1 MARTMAA
8 RIRDDT
14 HTYIYSGRVREQ
26 EEIQVQYFTDHMIS
40 KPRCITLKSVFR
52 GSVACKKILGPTIS
66 HFGRGAGTFHNSLS
80 LFPSHSPLVSSLLPD
95 LQSLLP
101 QSSTTPSPEHPPHY
115 HTTHFCTSI
124 LPLQSTHYTRRNQH
138 PPRAATR
145 ATPPC
150 ALRLPSTQRLVALSL
165 PLRCP

>member
-14 HTYIYSGRVREQ
+14 HTYIYSGRVRDQ

-40 KPRCITLKSVFR
+40 NQDALPSK
-52 GSVACKKILGPTIS
+52 ACSEGLLLARRSLGPPSATLDVEPARS
-66 HFGRGAGTFHNSLS
+66 TTLP

-95 LQSLLP
+95 LQSSLP